1 MRVPSPNLLKT
12 LERWILATHRFAI
25 QKYAMFRVTSF
36 PEILSS
42 RFARSKTSPWVVGIL
57 HFLLGLKSNKSKV
70 AEVKVFRNLPSGCTV
85 FGLDDL
91 RLQMDPLWCSLL
103 TNPPKL
109 GASSP
114 GRDRNPMA
122 PIMNYTM
129 SKETMR
135 CLQGRLNNIRFLVI
149 TQWWSQFSHDSWS
162 ISPFR
167 IYHSGWFFLPF
178 TSQPTSS
185 VVFTH
190 LNGVARRYD
199 STSLSTS

>member
-1 MRVPSPNLLKT
+1 MILWGSSYSKVISSGIAIHSSKVILLNASGHYEGPLCYPGPPPNLLKT

-25 QKYAMFRVTSF
+25 QKYVMFRVTSF
-36 PEILSS
+36 SEILSFK
-42 RFARSKTSPWVVGIL
+42 FARSKTSQWVVSIL

-103 TNPPKL
+103 TNSPKL

-122 PIMNYTM
+122 PIRN
-129 SKETMR
+129 
-135 CLQGRLNNIRFLVI
+135 
-149 TQWWSQFSHDSWS
+149 
-162 ISPFR
+162 
-167 IYHSGWFFLPF
+167 
-178 TSQPTSS
+178 
-185 VVFTH
+185 
-190 LNGVARRYD
+190 
-199 STSLSTS
+199 